1 MLAIINAELVLKD
14 YFLPEGYLIADD
26 GKIKEFGE
34 MSNAVIPE
42 DCEIVDAEGLYLAP
56 GLVDIHSHT
65 GGEYQAWQNPTEAA
79 KYHLSHGVTT
89 YLVATYGRM
98 TREQYVEACERVKE
112 AMKTPEGQSLGGM
125 YLEGPY
131 TNPKFGSNR
140 SLNPW
145 DKPILDEDYL
155 PILAA
160 AKDVA
165 RVIALAP
172 ERENILDF
180 VKTAKSMIHGV
191 RFAVGHSEATP
202 EEIEELMPYGLSIAT
217 HHTNATGTLLKYPEC
232 RTACV
237 DETVNYNK
245 EIYAEIISDGRG
257 IHVEPYM
264 QRFIRKVKGDDR
276 IILISDRTYG
286 DAPNPK
292 GFEGVCDLNFDKD
305 GEIAGSKLTLDL
317 ACFNFMKHTGASLV
331 DAFKVASYNPSRAL
345 GFSDRGEIAVGKRA
359 DLVITDHKMKI
370 KRVFLGGKKI

>member
-14 YFLPEGYLIADD
+14 CFLPEGYLLVDD
-26 GKIKEFGE
+26 GIIKEFGE
-34 MSNAVIPE
+34 MRNAKIPE
-42 DCEIVDAEGLYLAP
+42 DCEVVDAEGLYLAP
-56 GLVDIHSHT
+56 GLVDVHSHT
-65 GGEYQAWQNPTEAA
+65 GGEYQAWQNPIEAA
-79 KYHLSHGVTT
+79 KFHLAHGVTT
-89 YLVATYGRM
+89 YLPATYGRM
-98 TREQYVEACERVKE
+98 TREQYVEACNRVKE
-112 AMKTPEGQSLGGM
+112 AMNTPEGASLGGM

-145 DKPILDEDYL
+145 DKPICEEDYI
-155 PILAA
+155 PILEA

-172 ERENILDF
+172 ERENILSF
-180 VKTAKSMIHGV
+180 VKAAKSKIPGV
-191 RFAVGHSEATP
+191 RFTVGHSEALP
-202 EEIEELMPYGLSIAT
+202 EEIEALMPYGLCIAT

-237 DETVNYNK
+237 DETVNYNN

-264 QRFIRKVKGDDR
+264 QRLIRKIKGDDR

-286 DAPNPK
+286 DAPAPK

-305 GEIAGSKLTLDL
+305 GEIAGSKLTLDI
-317 ACFNFMKHTGASLV
+317 ACSNFMKHTGASLV
-331 DAFKVASYNPSRAL
+331 DAFKVASYNPAKAV

-370 KRVFLGGKKI
+370 KKVFLGGK